1 MEGLKFYRADYVFGK
16 IDVVRVEKELP
27 KSVVIQGSRFNKQSE
42 YYSYHGS
49 FGEAKE
55 AIRNHLES
63 RIQSL
68 ETQLQIMRSYQEA
81 FLNIYNS
88 KGNGN

>member
-1 MEGLKFYRADYVFGK
+1 MEGLKFYRADYTFGK
-16 IDVVRVEKELP
+16 IDVVHVEKELP
-27 KSVVIQGSRFNKQSE
+27 KSVVIKGNRFNKKSE
-42 YYSYHGS
+42 YFSYHVS

-68 ETQLQIMRSYQEA
+68 ETQLQIMKSYQEA
-81 FLNIYNS
+81 FLTAYKNE
-88 KGNGN
+88 NGN